1 LPKAASM
8 TTEATAQHSG
18 AIRRLL
24 RDLKALLGYDNDDAH
39 IQDILDHVLTI
50 ESTDSML
57 LFFEQFLGAQHT
69 AAAREFVQLVS
80 RYRSGESIET
90 TQEES
95 MIEEP
100 AAVAIASLEKPITT
114 DTPEKKATPDTP
126 QMITVAANT
135 SKPVPLATV
144 APPVKK
150 LTTTAAA
157 GKKKKTPALVRLEKK
172 QPKAATAAT
181 TEKSSP
187 AVPPPSKK
195 GVALVD
201 CGCFGEKHGPFANC
215 LECGRI
221 ACLREKNAVGTEG
234 AVYCAYCGTLVEA
247 PSEDTVQYV
256 HALILCAYTVFQLT
270 FSLTEPVGP
279 RGRTRKCC
287 YNTIER
293 RHNAPSLL
301 MIKPIITRIS
311 KPRG

>member
-1 LPKAASM
+1 MWHHRFTLSVQSM
-8 TTEATAQHSG
+8 TTEATAQQSG
-18 AIRRLL
+18 AIRLLL

-80 RYRSGESIET
+80 RYRAGESIET
-90 TQEES
+90 TQEEGN
-95 MIEEP
+95 EP
-100 AAVAIASLEKPITT
+100 AAAVAIASSEKPITT
-114 DTPEKKATPDTP
+114 NTPEKKATTDTP

-172 QPKAATAAT
+172 QPKAATAT
-181 TEKSSP
+181 KTEKSSP
-187 AVPPPSKK
+187 AVLPPSKK

-247 PSEDTVQYV
+247 PSEDTIQYV
-256 HALILCAYTVFQLT
+256 HALLVYPLCSN
-270 FSLTEPVGP
+270 SLFLAG
-279 RGRTRKCC
+279 
-287 YNTIER
+287 
-293 RHNAPSLL
+293 HF
-301 MIKPIITRIS
+301 
-311 KPRG
+311 